1 MDAQFS
7 WPSLQHVCLDLHQAL
22 SLAHYSI
29 GIQIRNDRTWI
40 FWNNF
45 FCYLITMY
53 KSKQTNINFRST
65 MHCCA
70 MFFLFLILMTELL
83 STASSANCLDGL
95 VRKPPRFGKRSD
107 FPSMHPC
114 FVFQRRSD
122 RLSKLKL
129 YFEKNHS
136 ETGETALENFNAG
149 QGNNSPNL
157 LLKLISILRRKTD
170 HWQKKCWK
178 LW

>member
-1 MDAQFS
+1 MTQPATCVFRPTPSSFS
-7 WPSLQHVCLDLHQAL
+7 RPLFNRHTNKKRSDLNFLKQ
-22 SLAHYSI
+22 
-29 GIQIRNDRTWI
+29 
-40 FWNNF
+40 F

-107 FPSMHPC
+107 FGFIRMEQMHPC
-114 FVFQRRSD
+114 FAQLQRRSD

-129 YFEKNHS
+129 YFEKNQP

-170 HWQKKCWK
+170 H
-178 LW
+178 